1 MGKCSGLGREGEGE
15 GGVEE
20 DVREE
25 VILQA
30 LGVRKQGPD
39 EMAFAVSPLFAWITA
54 GDGLIQRWWTTAA
67 AVA

>member
-1 MGKCSGLGREGEGE
+1 MDGGREGKAEGE
-15 GGVEE
+15 GGVEQ

-30 LGVRKQGPD
+30 LDVRKEGPD
-39 EMAFAVSPLFAWITA
+39 EVAFAVFLPMVWITA
-54 GDGLIQRWWTTAA
+54 GGSVIQRWWTTTT